1 MFKENQI
8 VFVKTFRKEGRIVK
22 SLNNNYYLVN
32 VGEISIKLRSDALEN
47 TPKNIDAKS
56 TKAISKKQKN
66 RKKDSEISKAYANSI
81 KVKTIDLHGV
91 KAKDLEEIIL
101 REISKAILEGYKQ
114 INLMHGV
121 GRGVLKNSLPKIL
134 DKISAVS
141 HYRETNNLGVMAVY
155 L

>member
-47 TPKNIDAKS
+47 TPKNINAKS
-56 TKAISKKQKN
+56 TETISKKQKN

-114 INLMHGV
+114 INLMHGI
-121 GRGVLKNSLPKIL
+121 GHGVLKNSLPKIL